1 MTVFLYT
8 SSLYKLA
15 KHICMNS
22 KSIRLTK
29 FCMMFD
35 LYPWVSDDGETI
47 ICLYDKENKKSY
59 VSCRRKHFIIMT
71 IHV

>member
-22 KSIRLTK
+22 KLIRLTTVR
-29 FCMMFD
+29 C
-35 LYPWVSDDGETI
+35 LPVGIRRWGNHY

-59 VSCRRKHFIIMT
+59 V
-71 IHV
+71 

>member
-22 KSIRLTK
+22 KLIRLTTVR
-29 FCMMFD
+29 C
-35 LYPWVSDDGETI
+35 LPVGIRRWGNHY

>member
-22 KSIRLTK
+22 KLIRLTTVR
-29 FCMMFD
+29 C
-35 LYPWVSDDGETI
+35 LPVGIRRGETI
-47 ICLYDKENKKSY
+47 IYVYMTKKTKKVMCHADEKISL
-59 VSCRRKHFIIMT
+59 S
-71 IHV
+71 